1 MRSTGLCC
9 LTASTG
15 PARLWDWCAA
25 GGGTLGPLS
34 GGGGGGLCSVLPN
47 IFVRD
52 LNCFAS
58 LLLLWPVLFVVAD
71 LVRLLFLL
79 VSSDSGS
86 SVPVSML
93 FDSVCE
99 IGVIVNSDFFF
110 AFLMENEEDE
120 ELEMDMGVNV
130 VVFVVRDEDTEG
142 PNNFGPTFAFLA
154 PI

>member
-1 MRSTGLCC
+1 MCC

-25 GGGTLGPLS
+25 GGGTLVGPLS

-58 LLLLWPVLFVVAD
+58 LLLLWPVLLAVAD

-79 VSSDSGS
+79 LLSSDS
-86 SVPVSML
+86 
-93 FDSVCE
+93 
-99 IGVIVNSDFFF
+99 
-110 AFLMENEEDE
+110 
-120 ELEMDMGVNV
+120 
-130 VVFVVRDEDTEG
+130 
-142 PNNFGPTFAFLA
+142 
-154 PI
+154 